1 MSNPRKVVDMSTAKM
16 GKEKRLNRKRQ
27 EEELKIDRAGI
38 EGAGGAPEW
47 LDDIARAEFDR
58 VVYEA
63 GKIPLFDNL
72 DRSILAIYAAN
83 YSKFV
88 QAEQNLQKYGHV
100 IKANGM
106 PMPSPYVNVSDKAAA
121 KVLQCSSKLGLAVTD
136 RLKLIVPT
144 KEAATSPV
152 DKWLKFLPASTS
164 TSKRRKARADA

>member
-1 MSNPRKVVDMSTAKM
+1 MSYTRKIVDMST
-16 GKEKRLNRKRQ
+16 GKISRAEKINRKRQ
-27 EEELKIDRAGI
+27 EEELKIDREGI
-38 EGAGGAPEW
+38 EGDGGAPEW
-47 LDDIARAEFDR
+47 LDDVAREEFER
-58 VVYEA
+58 VVREA
-63 GKIPLFDNL
+63 GKIPMLDNL
-72 DRSILAIYAAN
+72 DRSVLAIYASN

-88 QAEQNLQKYGHV
+88 DAEKNLQKYGPV
-100 IKANGM
+100 VKANGM

-164 TSKRRKARADA
+164 KRMKARADA

>member
-1 MSNPRKVVDMSTAKM
+1 VSYNRKIVDMSTRKIS
-16 GKEKRLNRKRQ
+16 KEEKINRRRQ
-27 EEELKIDRAGI
+27 EQELKIDRAGI
-38 EGAGGAPEW
+38 EGAGGAPAW

-88 QAEQNLQKYGHV
+88 TAEQNLQKYGHV

-121 KVLQCSSKLGLAVTD
+121 KILQCSSKLGLACTD

-144 KEAATSPV
+144 KEAASSPV
-152 DKWLKFLPASTS
+152 EKWLQFLPQ
-164 TSKRRKARADA
+164 KRKAAAVNDA